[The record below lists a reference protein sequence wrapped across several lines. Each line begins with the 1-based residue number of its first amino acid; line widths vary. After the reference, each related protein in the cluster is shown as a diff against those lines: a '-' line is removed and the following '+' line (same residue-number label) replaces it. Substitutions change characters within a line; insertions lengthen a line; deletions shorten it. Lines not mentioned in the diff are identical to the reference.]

1 MFNKESGVLPTMC
14 IGKQITSLRNASNI
28 TQEELAE
35 KVGVSRQAVTKW
47 ELDESTPTLSKII
60 ALADVFGVSIDKLVG
75 HEETLYD
82 LVKNIVCKNS
92 NIAAND
98 DNISSF
104 IHKFIQYCEAN
115 NMSADQI
122 VEGIL
127 FICKMKVRHNLLD
140 GT

>member
-1 MFNKESGVLPTMC
+1 MFNEESGALPTMC
-14 IGKQITSLRNASNI
+14 IGKKITSLRNASNI

-127 FICKMKVRHNLLD
+127 FICKD
-140 GT
+140 DEGEA

>member
-1 MFNKESGVLPTMC
+1 MC

-98 DNISSF
+98 DNIS
-104 IHKFIQYCEAN
+104 Q
-115 NMSADQI
+115 
-122 VEGIL
+122 
-127 FICKMKVRHNLLD
+127 
-140 GT
+140 

>member
-1 MFNKESGVLPTMC
+1 MC

-82 LVKNIVCKNS
+82 RVKNIVCKNS

-115 NMSADQI
+115 NMAADQI

-127 FICKMKVRHNLLD
+127 FICKD
-140 GT
+140 DEGEE